1 MPEDSYKTILVTGG
15 AGFIG
20 SNYLNKYVRL
30 HPETL
35 FVNVD
40 SLTYAGNLS
49 NVEVS
54 NCNNYAFEKVD
65 ICDISSINE
74 IFKKYKPDAIIHFA
88 AESHVD
94 RSISDPSIFVKTN
107 ILGTHNLL
115 MLAKENDIRRFLY
128 ISTDEV
134 YGSLSLNETA
144 WTEESSLN
152 PRSPYSAS
160 KASGEL
166 LTKSYGETFGLNT
179 VITRSSNNYGPYQ
192 DKSKLIPLFI
202 TKLLKDEKV
211 PIYGKGENVRDWL
224 YVEDNCDAVEL
235 VFRKGKKGETYNI
248 GGGNEL
254 SNIELTKK
262 LLEITGK
269 KEDLIENVADRPGHD
284 LRYAIDVSK
293 IKEELGWNPK
303 ISFEEGLN
311 KTVAHYR
318 KLS

>member
-1 MPEDSYKTILVTGG
+1 MPEDSYKTIIVTGG

-20 SNYLNKYVRL
+20 SNYLNKYVPL

-35 FVNVD
+35 FVNID

-49 NVEVS
+49 NIEVS
-54 NCNNYAFEKVD
+54 DCNNYAFEKVD
-65 ICDISSINE
+65 ICDYSLIDDV
-74 IFKKYKPDAIIHFA
+74 FKKYKPDAIIHFA

-94 RSISDPSIFVKTN
+94 RSIEDPSIFVKTN

-115 MLAKENDIRRFLY
+115 TLSKENNVKRFHY

-134 YGSLSLNETA
+134 YGSLSLNENP
-144 WTEESSLN
+144 WTEEYSLD

-166 LTKSYGETFGLNT
+166 LTHSYGETFGLNT

-262 LLEITGK
+262 LLDITGK
-269 KEDLIENVADRPGHD
+269 NEDLIENVSDRPGHD
-284 LRYAIDVSK
+284 LRYAIDITK
-293 IKEELGWNPK
+293 IKGELGWEPK
-303 ISFEEGLN
+303 TSFEEGLN
-311 KTVAHYR
+311 KTVAYY
-318 KLS
+318 KKIS